1 MLGAIVR
8 VSIVVVAALLILS
21 GLWSLATSAFP
32 VWNGVW
38 LVGLGLAM
46 LLLLA
51 FERQRYRSE
60 EADRAFEP
68 IGPGGGEPDA
78 SLEPRFQR
86 TDETF
91 VDPTSGA
98 TMRVHVDHRT
108 GERRY
113 VAER

>member
-1 MLGAIVR
+1 MLSTVVR
-8 VSIVVVAALLILS
+8 VAIVVVAALLIVS
-21 GLWSLATSAFP
+21 GLWSLASGAFP
-32 VWNGVW
+32 AWNGVW

-98 TMRVHVDHRT
+98 TMRVHVDRRT